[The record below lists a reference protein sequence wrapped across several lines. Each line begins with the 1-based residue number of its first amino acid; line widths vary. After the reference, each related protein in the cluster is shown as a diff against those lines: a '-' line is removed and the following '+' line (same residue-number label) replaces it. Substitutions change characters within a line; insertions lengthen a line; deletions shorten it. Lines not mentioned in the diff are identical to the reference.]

1 MYIYIYCRHLQAL
14 QAECLPLELCNS
26 DSFSPGWDSSPFCIN
41 LSSAYNGNLGP
52 GCREVP
58 ELSISGLVKGF
69 EAMPT
74 AKFQGAIYDN
84 IYKHQFCAADHWHI
98 LIDRRLSSFGVQNPA
113 ADVFCSNLKAALH
126 SLPATHRKGHS
137 LMFVKTIVNSWSTSH
152 RYHETVRLPCIFGC
166 EGCQDCL
173 EHYLSC
179 DILWTAACSALGLNS
194 EWLNLNFPQ
203 RIGYP
208 CPNNIHIYLNAVM
221 FKTYHCLRC
230 DFSNMI
236 SLSVADNDFSDIH
249 SRSFFLATHFASE
262 MNK

>member
-1 MYIYIYCRHLQAL
+1 MTI
-14 QAECLPLELCNS
+14 LP
-26 DSFSPGWDSSPFCIN
+26 
-41 LSSAYNGNLGP
+41 
-52 GCREVP
+52 
-58 ELSISGLVKGF
+58 
-69 EAMPT
+69 
-74 AKFQGAIYDN
+74 
-84 IYKHQFCAADHWHI
+84 KHQMRAADHWHI

-194 EWLNLNFPQ
+194 VWLNLKFPQ

-221 FKTYHCLRC
+221 FKPYHCLRC

-236 SLSVADNDFSDIH
+236 NLSVADNDFSDIH

-262 MNK
+262 MDK